1 MFFRIKVVKC
11 ADIIVDVDNIQEL
24 DKIFRSLRSICDE
37 KSRTYVHIL
46 ARRERK
52 YVDQGVVFSGLL
64 REARPDRLSQY
75 YR

>member
-11 ADIIVDVDNIQEL
+11 ADIIVDADNIQEL
-24 DKIFRSLRSICDE
+24 DKIFRSLKSICDE

-46 ARRERK
+46 ARLERK
-52 YVDQGVVFSGLL
+52 YIDQGVIFNGLL
-64 REARPDRLSQY
+64 REARSDRLSQY